1 MLKVTP
7 KMTNVHAD
15 KRVEKFY
22 HKGILTLSSEYNAK
36 SGKLL
41 KDVFMNTSGTRPI
54 RITKYD
60 NNENILKES
69 FFADDGKHIGDIDYS
84 EIGHFLNFVL

>member
-22 HKGILTLSSEYNAK
+22 SQGILTLSSEYSAK

-41 KDVFMNTSGTRPI
+41 KDVFMNSNGTKPI

-60 NNENILKES
+60 DNEHAIKES
-69 FFADDGKHIGDIDYS
+69 FFADNGKHIGDIDYS